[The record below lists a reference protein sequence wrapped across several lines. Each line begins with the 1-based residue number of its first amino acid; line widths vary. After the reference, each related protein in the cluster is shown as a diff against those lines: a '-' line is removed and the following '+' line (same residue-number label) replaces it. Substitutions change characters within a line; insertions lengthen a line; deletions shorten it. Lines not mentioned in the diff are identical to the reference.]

1 MSTAIE
7 ARKRIANFEVIELI
21 GSGGMASIYKAT
33 QLSLER
39 PVALKVMHRHLTANE
54 NFVARFEKEAKRA
67 ATMHHENIVSII
79 DYGSVDGEY
88 FIAMEYIEG
97 QNLKQMMTR
106 MKRLPLEAALL
117 IGREIANGLKYA
129 HNNGLIHRDIKP
141 ANIMLSTDG
150 RILIT
155 DFGIAKDHT
164 DLSITDTG
172 QMIGS
177 PAYMSPEQAAGRPID
192 HRCDIFSLGIVLY
205 EIIIGERPFKGDT
218 YQEMITNI
226 ISASV
231 PDLAQLRVDVTSSLD
246 SIVRKCLHKDIEG
259 RYQDAELLAADLDNE
274 LKDFVIPA
282 PRKLMTEFVKNPIRT
297 TEKLRSDRIAKHT
310 EKALYLMNLGHGR
323 LADATREFENVLRF
337 DRTNKTAKT
346 YLDKLRSGQIVI
358 ESGAREPKLKKTRF
372 AYLGLV
378 VAAAAVVL
386 SIFGLRGI
394 FGKERSKADSAAV
407 EAESKTAEQSGKG
420 SVMEGGGQ
428 AAVKPPTSST
438 AAERPTPDRPQTAA
452 KKSSDKEAVKKAA
465 KSNISPTPAAIAA
478 DYPDQDI
485 SEYGLVTVNSTPPAI
500 FAVDFK
506 DYGKTN
512 GAPAKLAPGR
522 HLITIRLESY
532 RTYEKR
538 IFVEKG
544 KSLKIEAELTP
555 QR

>member
-1 MSTAIE
+1 MPIAVE

-67 ATMHHENIVSII
+67 ATLNQENIVSII
-79 DYGSVDGEY
+79 DYGSADGEY

-106 MKRLPLEAALL
+106 LKRLPLEVALL
-117 IGREIANGLKYA
+117 IGREVASGLKYA
-129 HNNGLIHRDIKP
+129 HSNGLIHRDIKP
-141 ANIMLSTDG
+141 ANIMLSADG

-205 EIIIGERPFKGDT
+205 EIIIGERPFKGET

-231 PDLAQLRVDVTSSLD
+231 PDLSQLRVDVTSSLD
-246 SIVRKCLHKDIEG
+246 AIVRKCLQKDIEG
-259 RYQDAELLAADLDNE
+259 RYQDTDLLVTDLENE
-274 LKDFVIPA
+274 LKDFVIPS
-282 PRKLMTEFVKNPIRT
+282 PRKLMTDFIKNPIRT

-323 LADATREFENVLRF
+323 LADATREFESVLRF
-337 DRTNKTAKT
+337 DRANKMAKS

-358 ESGAREPKLKKTRF
+358 DAGLKESKFKRIGYVF
-372 AYLGLV
+372 AGL
-378 VAAAAVVL
+378 AIAAAVIL
-386 SIFGLRGI
+386 LILGI
-394 FGKERSKADSAAV
+394 GYLAGGKRKPADSAAV
-407 EAESKTAEQSGKG
+407 KTESKTTESLVDEKPQQTKPIAGKQVSRAGDRVSSGR
-420 SVMEGGGQ
+420 SR
-428 AAVKPPTSST
+428 T
-438 AAERPTPDRPQTAA
+438 ADT
-452 KKSSDKEAVKKAA
+452 KSSDKKTEKQ
-465 KSNISPTPAAIAA
+465 PTESKTQSSPAATTAG
-478 DYPDQDI
+478 YPDQEL
-485 SEYGLVTVNSTPPAI
+485 SEYGLVTVRSTPTGT

-506 DYGKTN
+506 EYGKTN
-512 GAPAKLAPGR
+512 GPPAKLAPGR
-522 HLITIRLESY
+522 HLITISLESY
-532 RTYEKR
+532 KTYEKR
-538 IFVEKG
+538 IYVEKG
-544 KSLKIEAELTP
+544 KRLNIEAKLTP

>member
-106 MKRLPLEAALL
+106 MKRLPLEVALL

-155 DFGIAKDHT
+155 DFGIAKDHA

-231 PDLAQLRVDVTSSLD
+231 PDLAQLRVDVTPSLNM
-246 SIVRKCLHKDIEG
+246 VVGKCLQKDIEG

-274 LKDFVIPA
+274 LKDFVIPS

-323 LADATREFENVLRF
+323 LADATREFESVLRF
-337 DRTNKTAKT
+337 DRTNKTART

-358 ESGAREPKLKKTRF
+358 DAGAKESKFKKAQF
-372 AYLGLV
+372 IYLGLA
-378 VAAAAVVL
+378 VAVAAVVFA
-386 SIFGLRGI
+386 IFGFGGI
-394 FGKERSKADSAAV
+394 FDKERPKTDSMAV
-407 EAESKTAEQSGKG
+407 KAESKTTEEIGKVIPEAATQGAAEKQTSPLPPANK
-420 SVMEGGGQ
+420 SASNRPQ
-428 AAVKPPTSST
+428 AAV
-438 AAERPTPDRPQTAA
+438 
-452 KKSSDKEAVKKAA
+452 KKSSDKKADRIA
-465 KSNISPTPAAIAA
+465 AESNVSPTPAAAIAE
-478 DYPDQDI
+478 YPDQEL
-485 SEYGLVTVNSTPPAI
+485 SEYGLVTVNSTPPAV

-506 DYGKTN
+506 EYGKTN

-522 HLITIRLESY
+522 HLITIMLESY
-532 RTYEKR
+532 RPYEKR
-538 IFVEKG
+538 IYVEKG
-544 KSLKIEAELTP
+544 KSLKIEAKLTP